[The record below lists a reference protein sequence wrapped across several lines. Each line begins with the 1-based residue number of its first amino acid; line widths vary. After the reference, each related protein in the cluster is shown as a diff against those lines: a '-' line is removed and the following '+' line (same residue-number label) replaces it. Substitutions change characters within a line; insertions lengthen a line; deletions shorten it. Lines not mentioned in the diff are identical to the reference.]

1 MFQCKMTAQ
10 ELIAEQLGHLCSRG
24 VMDSSEEQLSKRSSF
39 PSEASAYPS
48 QSIEALTSILTL
60 CRQLS
65 ANLW

>member
-24 VMDSSEEQLSKRSSF
+24 VMDSSEEQLSKKSSF
-39 PSEASAYPS
+39 PSEASAYPR
-48 QSIEALTSILTL
+48 QSTEALTSILTL